1 MMIGDRIKEMRLKKQ
16 LSLSELAERTKITK
30 SYLSNIERNISTNPT
45 IDVIQKLASGLK
57 VHPTV
62 LLNWKEDKKE
72 LQNTNNSLEYIKYR
86 INSMD
91 NEQLR
96 ELKSY
101 ADVIE
106 WKRKKVPLS
115 DLIKF
120 I

>member
-1 MMIGDRIKEMRLKKQ
+1 MIGDRVKEMRMKKQ
-16 LSLSELAERTKITK
+16 LSLSELEECTGITK

-45 IDVIQKLASGLK
+45 IDIIQKLASGFK
-57 VHPTV
+57 VHPLV
-62 LLNWKEDKKE
+62 LLNWKEGKKE
-72 LQNTNNSLEYIKYR
+72 LQSTNDSLEYIKYR

-96 ELKSY
+96 ELKDYVS
-101 ADVIE
+101 VIE
-106 WKRKKVPLS
+106 WKRRKIPLC

>member
-1 MMIGDRIKEMRLKKQ
+1 MIGDHVKEMRMKKQ
-16 LSLSELAERTKITK
+16 LSLSELSERTKITK

-57 VHPTV
+57 VHPSV
-62 LLNWKEDKKE
+62 LLNWKEDRKE
-72 LQNTNNSLEYIKYR
+72 FQDTNNSLAYIKYR

-91 NEQLR
+91 NRQLR
-96 ELKSY
+96 ELKNY
-101 ADVIE
+101 VDVIE

-115 DLIKF
+115 GLIKY

>member
-1 MMIGDRIKEMRLKKQ
+1 MFGDRLKEMRIKKQ

-45 IDVIQKLASGLK
+45 IDVIQKLASGFK
-57 VHPTV
+57 VHPSV

-72 LQNTNNSLEYIKYR
+72 SQNTNDSLEYIKYR

-96 ELKSY
+96 ELKDY
-101 ADVIE
+101 VDVIG
-106 WKRKKVPLS
+106 WKRGKIPLS

>member
-1 MMIGDRIKEMRLKKQ
+1 MIGERVKEMRMKKQ

-45 IDVIQKLASGLK
+45 IDVIQKLADGFK
-57 VHPTV
+57 VHPLV
-62 LLNWKEDKKE
+62 LLNWEEGKKG
-72 LQNTNNSLEYIKYR
+72 LQSTNDSLTHIKYR

-96 ELKSY
+96 ELRDY
-101 ADVIE
+101 VDVIE
-106 WKRKKVPLS
+106 WKRRKIPLS

>member
-1 MMIGDRIKEMRLKKQ
+1 MIGERVKEMRMQKQ

-45 IDVIQKLASGLK
+45 IDVIQKLASGFK
-57 VHPTV
+57 VHPSV
-62 LLNWKEDKKE
+62 LLNWEEDKKE
-72 LQNTNNSLEYIKYR
+72 LQSTNDSLTYIKYR

-96 ELKSY
+96 ELKDY
-101 ADVIE
+101 VDVIE
-106 WKRKKVPLS
+106 WKRKKISLS

>member
-1 MMIGDRIKEMRLKKQ
+1 MIGERVKEMRMKKQ

-45 IDVIQKLASGLK
+45 IDVIQKLASGFK
-57 VHPTV
+57 VHPSV
-62 LLNWKEDKKE
+62 LLNWKEDKGE
-72 LQNTNNSLEYIKYR
+72 LQIINDPLTDIKYR

-96 ELKSY
+96 ELKDY
-101 ADVIE
+101 IDVIE
-106 WKRKKVPLS
+106 WKRKKIPIS
-115 DLIKF
+115 DLIKL

>member
-1 MMIGDRIKEMRLKKQ
+1 MIGDRVKEMRMKKQ

-45 IDVIQKLASGLK
+45 IDVIQKLASGFK
-57 VHPTV
+57 VHPSV
-62 LLNWKEDKKE
+62 LLKRKEDKKE
-72 LQNTNNSLEYIKYR
+72 SQSNNDSLEYIKYR

-96 ELKSY
+96 ELKDY
-101 ADVIE
+101 VDVIE
-106 WKRKKVPLS
+106 WKRGKIPLS

>member
-1 MMIGDRIKEMRLKKQ
+1 MFGDRVKEMRIRKQ

-30 SYLSNIERNISTNPT
+30 SYLSNIEHNISTNPT
-45 IDVIQKLASGLK
+45 VDVIQKLASGFK
-57 VHPTV
+57 VQPSV

-72 LQNTNNSLEYIKYR
+72 SKGTNDSLEYIKYR

-96 ELKSY
+96 ELKDY
-101 ADVIE
+101 VDVIE
-106 WKRKKVPLS
+106 WKRRKIPLS